1 MNKSVLLWVSISTL
15 SLLSACGGQ
24 TSSSSMPLTA
34 DEEAGLVYMREE
46 EELAR
51 DLYLDIFDLKPALT
65 VFQTISNNSET
76 QHAAKMLTLLNTY
89 QVNDP
94 STGLRYTYTDPALQ
108 AMYTQLLSNAAGGN
122 DVAALKVGALVEE
135 VDIQDINEKKAMV
148 DAAHQDIIT
157 TYDNLLC
164 GSRNHLRSFVSQIE
178 LLSGAP
184 YTIQVPALSAEVT
197 AILAG
202 AQEQCGR

>member
-65 VFQTISNNSET
+65 VFQTISNDLQSSHSGSYLC
-76 QHAAKMLTLLNTY
+76 QYRGCHL
-89 QVNDP
+89 P
-94 STGLRYTYTDPALQ
+94 S
-108 AMYTQLLSNAAGGN
+108 LLSSFH
-122 DVAALKVGALVEE
+122 LCS
-135 VDIQDINEKKAMV
+135 
-148 DAAHQDIIT
+148 DA
-157 TYDNLLC
+157 
-164 GSRNHLRSFVSQIE
+164 SQ
-178 LLSGAP
+178 
-184 YTIQVPALSAEVT
+184 
-197 AILAG
+197 
-202 AQEQCGR
+202 